1 MGTHI
6 PRTGVIWTS
15 SLRSWADW
23 ASGFLSS
30 SSWSLKGT
38 CSTSQDMGITVSP
51 PWPIL
56 SLSVIMVKLV
66 KQKRFIVLL
75 CLIWEPYPK
84 KSCPNTLDVRHD
96 DNCDNI
102 MRANLQR
109 IFHRL
114 SLSIWQDAESW
125 LLNHKTVKSCRA
137 ILMQIDSLN
146 SEHLRTHHGYQ
157 LMHPCLLINYTMWY
171 TLNFGQKSTPHAHSI
186 ARVCS
191 SWVNSISRASS
202 VSFKDATKPTSS
214 VRKTLDDPRKAHWA
228 TTIFNSKVQLTILN
242 KRFDEVCMVKTR
254 RNMKHHETSWN
265 IMKPPTGNT
274 CTSAKMWCCHFCVC
288 HGVFSES
295 PSTSRLQRGPTS
307 EFYRCGPH
315 LLGLFQRC
323 HKPQPLCLHLGQPS
337 VFGAGEQCM
346 A

>member
-84 KSCPNTLDVRHD
+84 KSCPNTLDVRRD

-265 IMKPPTGNT
+265 IMKHHETTN
-274 CTSAKMWCCHFCVC
+274 
-288 HGVFSES
+288 
-295 PSTSRLQRGPTS
+295 R
-307 EFYRCGPH
+307 
-315 LLGLFQRC
+315 
-323 HKPQPLCLHLGQPS
+323 
-337 VFGAGEQCM
+337 
-346 A
+346 